1 MKNKKKL
8 NINKASLVEATML
21 AMQGKLILEEEKEIK
36 TEDIEVETDDV
47 EVTLGTDK
55 TIIDSEEATIT
66 IEKNNESTS
75 IETEPETVE
84 VPVEGDETI
93 IPEEVV
99 EPEEVED
106 EAPSIDEIVDEEIPS
121 EELDTSTQE
130 VVEPEEET
138 MEESKSLEEDLT
150 SEEFPEDGTYWSGN
164 GKYQEDVDMLNKLI
178 PATGTTPT
186 IPDVLPDKV
195 VEDYINLSNK
205 YYRWFNDGDVPF
217 KKLKD
222 GTTIYPS
229 YTRGNNRQTP
239 LGQKTCNSISFDLE
253 NRVNSLIEKINSQYP
268 DWRAKLQPA
277 ETVAD
282 NLQESKE
289 VEKIEEAISS
299 ADQLV
304 AGKLYD
310 FVANNYTSMDLELL
324 KEIALNAIYELND
337 DAKIIADI
345 KERMME
351 SKELNESIKP
361 EDDNGDYNYFYS
373 PRQII
378 EICEDRKYE
387 HAFDEESGTIEEL
400 EKELQDVKRI
410 ESEKPITTIEEP
422 LTDKYPGWK
431 NCKVKTILKDGREFV
446 SEEDTLSV
454 WAAVQLVVA
463 DEIKEESKGSCENCN
478 KENCDCD
485 NKEIKTESKNKF
497 NANSF
502 KTVVEGFLKELDETV
517 DSFKLNKVLKNESAI
532 RIYGEILSQDNS
544 KNICLE
550 GKMIQKGKAFTKY
563 EIAKPSGLKL
573 ESKEFTRSSMV
584 TFTNKENILE
594 CKYFK
599 QATAKVEE

>member
-66 IEKNNESTS
+66 IEKNSESS
-75 IETEPETVE
+75 AIETEPETIE

-106 EAPSIDEIVDEEIPS
+106 EVPSIDEIVDEEVPT
-121 EELDTSTQE
+121 EEVST
-130 VVEPEEET
+130 EPEEVEEDT
-138 MEESKSLEEDLT
+138 IEESKSLEEDLT

-268 DWRAKLQPA
+268 DWKAKLQSD
-277 ETVAD
+277 ETPVDELQESKEVKTEDEKISRIGVHEDVVSNLGDGAIKLAD
-282 NLQESKE
+282 KYNIQMNTILDNVEDIIVENSNLFESKE

-299 ADQLV
+299 VDQLV

-345 KERMME
+345 KERMVE
-351 SKELNESIKP
+351 SKE
-361 EDDNGDYNYFYS
+361 
-373 PRQII
+373 
-378 EICEDRKYE
+378 
-387 HAFDEESGTIEEL
+387 
-400 EKELQDVKRI
+400 
-410 ESEKPITTIEEP
+410 
-422 LTDKYPGWK
+422 
-431 NCKVKTILKDGREFV
+431 
-446 SEEDTLSV
+446 
-454 WAAVQLVVA
+454 
-463 DEIKEESKGSCENCN
+463 SCENCN
-478 KENCDCD
+478 KENCDCS
-485 NKEIKTESKNKF
+485 NKEAKVESINKF

-532 RIYGEILSQDNS
+532 RIYGEVLSQNNS

-573 ESKEFTRSSMV
+573 ESREFTKSSMV
-584 TFTNKENILE
+584 TFINKENILE
-594 CKYFK
+594 CKYYT
-599 QATAKVEE
+599 TAKVEE

>member
-66 IEKNNESTS
+66 IEKDSESS
-75 IETEPETVE
+75 AVETEPETIE

-106 EAPSIDEIVDEEIPS
+106 EVPSIDEIVDEEVPT
-121 EELDTSTQE
+121 EEVST
-130 VVEPEEET
+130 EPEEVEEDT
-138 MEESKSLEEDLT
+138 IEESKSLEEDLT

-178 PATGTTPT
+178 PATGTTPN

-195 VEDYINLSNK
+195 VEDFINLSNK

-268 DWRAKLQPA
+268 DWKAKLQPTDTSVD
-277 ETVAD
+277 E
-282 NLQESKE
+282 LQESKEVEE

-299 ADQLV
+299 VDQLV
-304 AGKLYD
+304 AGELYG

-351 SKELNESIKP
+351 SKE
-361 EDDNGDYNYFYS
+361 
-373 PRQII
+373 
-378 EICEDRKYE
+378 
-387 HAFDEESGTIEEL
+387 
-400 EKELQDVKRI
+400 
-410 ESEKPITTIEEP
+410 
-422 LTDKYPGWK
+422 
-431 NCKVKTILKDGREFV
+431 
-446 SEEDTLSV
+446 
-454 WAAVQLVVA
+454 
-463 DEIKEESKGSCENCN
+463 SCENCN
-478 KENCDCD
+478 KENCDCS
-485 NKEIKTESKNKF
+485 NKEAKVESINKF

-532 RIYGEILSQDNS
+532 RIYGEVLSQNNS
-544 KNICLE
+544 KSICLE

-594 CKYFK
+594 CKYYT
-599 QATAKVEE
+599 TAKVEQ

>member
-66 IEKNNESTS
+66 IEKNNESS
-75 IETEPETVE
+75 AIETEPETIE

-106 EAPSIDEIVDEEIPS
+106 EVPSIDEIVDEEVPT
-121 EELDTSTQE
+121 EEVST
-130 VVEPEEET
+130 EPEEVEEDT
-138 MEESKSLEEDLT
+138 IEESKSLEEDLT

-268 DWRAKLQPA
+268 DWRAKLQPT
-277 ETVAD
+277 ETSVDELQESKEVKTEDEKISRIGVHEDVVSNLGDGAIKLAD
-282 NLQESKE
+282 KYNIQMNTILDNVEDIIIENSNLFESKE

-299 ADQLV
+299 VDQLV

-345 KERMME
+345 KERMIE
-351 SKELNESIKP
+351 SK
-361 EDDNGDYNYFYS
+361 D
-373 PRQII
+373 
-378 EICEDRKYE
+378 
-387 HAFDEESGTIEEL
+387 
-400 EKELQDVKRI
+400 
-410 ESEKPITTIEEP
+410 
-422 LTDKYPGWK
+422 
-431 NCKVKTILKDGREFV
+431 
-446 SEEDTLSV
+446 
-454 WAAVQLVVA
+454 
-463 DEIKEESKGSCENCN
+463 SCENCN
-478 KENCDCD
+478 KENCNCS
-485 NKEIKTESKNKF
+485 NKEAKVETINKF

-532 RIYGEILSQDNS
+532 RIYGEVLSQNNS

-573 ESKEFTRSSMV
+573 ESREFTKSSMV
-584 TFTNKENILE
+584 TFINKENILE
-594 CKYFK
+594 CKYYT
-599 QATAKVEE
+599 TAKVEE

>member
-66 IEKNNESTS
+66 IEKNSESS
-75 IETEPETVE
+75 AVETEPETIE

-106 EAPSIDEIVDEEIPS
+106 EVPSIDEIVDEEVPT
-121 EELDTSTQE
+121 EEVSTEPEIEDEE
-130 VVEPEEET
+130 VVEPEEVEEVEDEEVPT
-138 MEESKSLEEDLT
+138 EESKSLEEDLT

-229 YTRGNNRQTP
+229 YTRGNNRQTF

-268 DWRAKLQPA
+268 DWKAKLQPTDTSVDELQESKEVKTEDEKISRIGVHEDVVSNLGDGA
-277 ETVAD
+277 IKLAD
-282 NLQESKE
+282 KYNIQMNTILDNVEDIIVENSNLFESKE
-289 VEKIEEAISS
+289 VEKIEEAISP

-345 KERMME
+345 KERMVE
-351 SKELNESIKP
+351 SKE
-361 EDDNGDYNYFYS
+361 
-373 PRQII
+373 
-378 EICEDRKYE
+378 
-387 HAFDEESGTIEEL
+387 
-400 EKELQDVKRI
+400 
-410 ESEKPITTIEEP
+410 
-422 LTDKYPGWK
+422 
-431 NCKVKTILKDGREFV
+431 
-446 SEEDTLSV
+446 
-454 WAAVQLVVA
+454 
-463 DEIKEESKGSCENCN
+463 SCENCN
-478 KENCDCD
+478 KENCDCS
-485 NKEIKTESKNKF
+485 NKEAKVESINKF

-532 RIYGEILSQDNS
+532 RIYGEVLSQNNS
-544 KNICLE
+544 KSICLE

>member
-66 IEKNNESTS
+66 IEKNSESSAT
-75 IETEPETVE
+75 ETEPETIE

-106 EAPSIDEIVDEEIPS
+106 EVPSIDEIVDEEVPT
-121 EELDTSTQE
+121 EQVST
-130 VVEPEEET
+130 EPEEVEEDT
-138 MEESKSLEEDLT
+138 IEESKSLEDDLT

-268 DWRAKLQPA
+268 DWRAKLQPT
-277 ETVAD
+277 ETSVD
-282 NLQESKE
+282 ELQESKE
-289 VEKIEEAISS
+289 VKTEDEKISRIGVHEDVVSNLGDGAIKL
-299 ADQLV
+299 ADKYNIQMNTILDNV
-304 AGKLYD
+304 ED
-310 FVANNYTSMDLELL
+310 
-324 KEIALNAIYELND
+324 
-337 DAKIIADI
+337 III
-345 KERMME
+345 ENSNLFE

-387 HAFDEESGTIEEL
+387 HAFDEESGTIEE
-400 EKELQDVKRI
+400 EQVYI
-410 ESEKPITTIEEP
+410 
-422 LTDKYPGWK
+422 
-431 NCKVKTILKDGREFV
+431 
-446 SEEDTLSV
+446 
-454 WAAVQLVVA
+454 
-463 DEIKEESKGSCENCN
+463 
-478 KENCDCD
+478 
-485 NKEIKTESKNKF
+485 
-497 NANSF
+497 
-502 KTVVEGFLKELDETV
+502 
-517 DSFKLNKVLKNESAI
+517 LNKNTKKFHMPDCEYVKDMKPQNRSESNLSYDELISYGNEPCRKCI
-532 RIYGEILSQDNS
+532 P
-544 KNICLE
+544 K
-550 GKMIQKGKAFTKY
+550 
-563 EIAKPSGLKL
+563 
-573 ESKEFTRSSMV
+573 
-584 TFTNKENILE
+584 
-594 CKYFK
+594 
-599 QATAKVEE
+599 

>member
-8 NINKASLVEATML
+8 NINRASLVEATML
-21 AMQGKLILEEEKEIK
+21 AIQGKLILEEEKEIK

-75 IETEPETVE
+75 IEAEPETIE

-121 EELDTSTQE
+121 EELDTSTEE
-130 VVEPEEET
+130 VVEPEEDT

-164 GKYQEDVDMLNKLI
+164 GKYQEDADMLNKLI
-178 PATGTTPT
+178 PATGTTPA

-195 VEDYINLSNK
+195 VEEYINLSNK

-229 YTRGNNRQTP
+229 YTRGDNRQTV

-268 DWRAKLQPA
+268 DWKEKLQPA
-277 ETVAD
+277 ETTVD

-289 VEKIEEAISS
+289 VEKIEEAISP

-345 KERMME
+345 KERMIE
-351 SKELNESIKP
+351 SK
-361 EDDNGDYNYFYS
+361 D
-373 PRQII
+373 
-378 EICEDRKYE
+378 
-387 HAFDEESGTIEEL
+387 
-400 EKELQDVKRI
+400 
-410 ESEKPITTIEEP
+410 
-422 LTDKYPGWK
+422 
-431 NCKVKTILKDGREFV
+431 
-446 SEEDTLSV
+446 
-454 WAAVQLVVA
+454 
-463 DEIKEESKGSCENCN
+463 SCENCN
-478 KENCDCD
+478 KENCNCS
-485 NKEIKTESKNKF
+485 NKEAKAEAINKF

-532 RIYGEILSQDNS
+532 RIYGEVLSQDNS

>member
-66 IEKNNESTS
+66 IEKNNESS
-75 IETEPETVE
+75 AIETEPETIE

-106 EAPSIDEIVDEEIPS
+106 EVPSIDEIVDEEVPT
-121 EELDTSTQE
+121 EEVST
-130 VVEPEEET
+130 EPEEVEEDT
-138 MEESKSLEEDLT
+138 IEESKSLEEDLT

-268 DWRAKLQPA
+268 DWKAKLQSTDTSVDELQESKEVKTEDEKISRIGVHEDVVSNLGDGA
-277 ETVAD
+277 IKLAD
-282 NLQESKE
+282 KYNIQMNTILDNVEDIIIENSNLFESKE

-299 ADQLV
+299 VDQLV

-345 KERMME
+345 KERMIE
-351 SKELNESIKP
+351 SK
-361 EDDNGDYNYFYS
+361 D
-373 PRQII
+373 
-378 EICEDRKYE
+378 
-387 HAFDEESGTIEEL
+387 
-400 EKELQDVKRI
+400 
-410 ESEKPITTIEEP
+410 
-422 LTDKYPGWK
+422 
-431 NCKVKTILKDGREFV
+431 
-446 SEEDTLSV
+446 
-454 WAAVQLVVA
+454 
-463 DEIKEESKGSCENCN
+463 SCENCN
-478 KENCDCD
+478 KENCNCS
-485 NKEIKTESKNKF
+485 NKEAKVETINKF

-532 RIYGEILSQDNS
+532 RIYGEVLSQNNS

-573 ESKEFTRSSMV
+573 ESREFTKSSMV
-584 TFTNKENILE
+584 TFINKENILE
-594 CKYFK
+594 CKYYT
-599 QATAKVEE
+599 TAKVEE

>member
-66 IEKNNESTS
+66 IEKNSESS
-75 IETEPETVE
+75 AIETEPETIE

-99 EPEEVED
+99 EPQEVED
-106 EAPSIDEIVDEEIPS
+106 EVPSIDEIVDEEVPT
-121 EELDTSTQE
+121 EEVST
-130 VVEPEEET
+130 EPEAVEDT
-138 MEESKSLEEDLT
+138 IEESKSLEEDLT

-178 PATGTTPT
+178 PATGTTPN

-195 VEDYINLSNK
+195 VEDFINLSNK

-268 DWRAKLQPA
+268 DWKAKLQPTDTSVD
-277 ETVAD
+277 E
-282 NLQESKE
+282 LQESKEVKE

-299 ADQLV
+299 VDQLV
-304 AGKLYD
+304 AGELYG

-345 KERMME
+345 KERMM
-351 SKELNESIKP
+351 
-361 EDDNGDYNYFYS
+361 
-373 PRQII
+373 
-378 EICEDRKYE
+378 
-387 HAFDEESGTIEEL
+387 
-400 EKELQDVKRI
+400 
-410 ESEKPITTIEEP
+410 
-422 LTDKYPGWK
+422 
-431 NCKVKTILKDGREFV
+431 
-446 SEEDTLSV
+446 
-454 WAAVQLVVA
+454 
-463 DEIKEESKGSCENCN
+463 ESKGSCENCN

-599 QATAKVEE
+599 QATAKAEE

>member
-21 AMQGKLILEEEKEIK
+21 AMQGKLILEEEKGIK

-66 IEKNNESTS
+66 VEKNSESS
-75 IETEPETVE
+75 AVETEPETVE

-106 EAPSIDEIVDEEIPS
+106 EVPSIDEIVDEEVPA
-121 EELDTSTQE
+121 EEANT
-130 VVEPEEET
+130 EPEDKEDT
-138 MEESKSLEEDLT
+138 IEESKSLEEDLT

-345 KERMME
+345 KERMTE
-351 SKELNESIKP
+351 SKE
-361 EDDNGDYNYFYS
+361 
-373 PRQII
+373 
-378 EICEDRKYE
+378 
-387 HAFDEESGTIEEL
+387 
-400 EKELQDVKRI
+400 
-410 ESEKPITTIEEP
+410 
-422 LTDKYPGWK
+422 
-431 NCKVKTILKDGREFV
+431 
-446 SEEDTLSV
+446 
-454 WAAVQLVVA
+454 
-463 DEIKEESKGSCENCN
+463 SCENCN
-478 KENCDCD
+478 KENCDCS
-485 NKEIKTESKNKF
+485 NKEAKVESINKF

-502 KTVVEGFLKELDETV
+502 KTVVEGFLKELDETI

-532 RIYGEILSQDNS
+532 RIYGEVLSQNNS

>member
-8 NINKASLVEATML
+8 NINRASLVEATML
-21 AMQGKLILEEEKEIK
+21 AIQGKLILEEEKEIK

-75 IETEPETVE
+75 IEAEPETIE

-106 EAPSIDEIVDEEIPS
+106 EAPSIDEIVDEEVPS
-121 EELDTSTQE
+121 EKLDTSTEE
-130 VVEPEEET
+130 VVEPEEDT

-164 GKYQEDVDMLNKLI
+164 GKYQEDADMLNKLI
-178 PATGTTPT
+178 PATGTTPA

-195 VEDYINLSNK
+195 VEEYINLSNK

-229 YTRGNNRQTP
+229 YTRGDNRQTV

-268 DWRAKLQPA
+268 DWKEKLQPA
-277 ETVAD
+277 ETTVD
-282 NLQESKE
+282 NLQESKEVKTEDEKISRIGVHEDVVSNLGDGAIKLADKYNIQMNTILDNVEDIIVENSNLFESKE

-299 ADQLV
+299 VDQLV

-345 KERMME
+345 KERMIE
-351 SKELNESIKP
+351 SK
-361 EDDNGDYNYFYS
+361 D
-373 PRQII
+373 
-378 EICEDRKYE
+378 
-387 HAFDEESGTIEEL
+387 
-400 EKELQDVKRI
+400 
-410 ESEKPITTIEEP
+410 
-422 LTDKYPGWK
+422 
-431 NCKVKTILKDGREFV
+431 
-446 SEEDTLSV
+446 
-454 WAAVQLVVA
+454 
-463 DEIKEESKGSCENCN
+463 SCENCN
-478 KENCDCD
+478 KENCNCS
-485 NKEIKTESKNKF
+485 NKEAKVETINKF

-532 RIYGEILSQDNS
+532 RIYGEVLSQNNS

-573 ESKEFTRSSMV
+573 ESREFTKSSMV
-584 TFTNKENILE
+584 TFINKENILE
-594 CKYFK
+594 CKYYT
-599 QATAKVEE
+599 TAKVEE

>member
-66 IEKNNESTS
+66 IEKNSESS
-75 IETEPETVE
+75 AIETEPETIE

-106 EAPSIDEIVDEEIPS
+106 EVPSIDEIVDEEVPT
-121 EELDTSTQE
+121 EEVST
-130 VVEPEEET
+130 EPEEVEEDT
-138 MEESKSLEEDLT
+138 IEESKSLEEDLT

-268 DWRAKLQPA
+268 DWRAKLQPT
-277 ETVAD
+277 ETSVD
-282 NLQESKE
+282 ELQESKE
-289 VEKIEEAISS
+289 VKTEDEKISRIGVHEDVVSNLGDGAIKL
-299 ADQLV
+299 ADKYNIQMNTILDNV
-304 AGKLYD
+304 ED
-310 FVANNYTSMDLELL
+310 
-324 KEIALNAIYELND
+324 
-337 DAKIIADI
+337 III
-345 KERMME
+345 ENSNLFE

-400 EKELQDVKRI
+400 EKELQDIKRI

-446 SEEDTLSV
+446 SEEETLSV
-454 WAAVQLVVA
+454 WAAVQLAVA
-463 DEIKEESKGSCENCN
+463 DEIKEESKDSCENCN

-502 KTVVEGFLKELDETV
+502 KTVVEGFLKELDETI

-532 RIYGEILSQDNS
+532 RIYGEVLSQNNS
-544 KNICLE
+544 KSICLE